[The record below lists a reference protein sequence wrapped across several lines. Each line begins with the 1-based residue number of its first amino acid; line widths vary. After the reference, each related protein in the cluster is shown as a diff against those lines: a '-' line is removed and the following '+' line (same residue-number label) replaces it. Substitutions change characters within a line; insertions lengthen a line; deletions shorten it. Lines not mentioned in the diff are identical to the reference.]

1 MIEHFERQ
9 PVLTRPTVWVMPPI
23 RENWMTKMLGLFKDK
38 RYCFGKIPSDGII
51 ARREGKDD

>member
-38 RYCFGKIPSDGII
+38 RYCFGKIPAVENIT
-51 ARREGKDD
+51 RPEGTDD